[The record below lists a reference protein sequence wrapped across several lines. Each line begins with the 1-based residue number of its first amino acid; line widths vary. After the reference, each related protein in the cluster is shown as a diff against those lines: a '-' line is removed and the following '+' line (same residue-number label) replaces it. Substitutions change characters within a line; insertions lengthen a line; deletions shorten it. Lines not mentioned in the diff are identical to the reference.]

1 MLNSHPKKKQ
11 SLQKTRV
18 SLVMLQIIESLLIL
32 ALLYQAINRLIFINH
47 YSIKFM
53 LTFILYSPEF
63 FMANL
68 TLYYFIY
75 EKFKILHSI
84 IVITK
89 LFQIILT
96 LLLFVLGF
104 TLKIYV
110 YQTSLAILLGITV
123 VYLAFNVTILSLIK
137 AKIKT
142 TE

>member
-1 MLNSHPKKKQ
+1 MLNSHPKKTQ
-11 SLQKTRV
+11 SLYRAG
-18 SLVMLQIIESLLIL
+18 LVVLQITESLLIL
-32 ALLYQAINRLIFINH
+32 ALLYQAINKLIFINN

-68 TLYYFIY
+68 TIYYFIY

-96 LLLFVLGF
+96 LLLFILGF
-104 TLKIYV
+104 IFKIYV
-110 YQTSLAILLGITV
+110 YQTSLAIILGITV
-123 VYLAFNVTILSLIK
+123 VYLVFNVTILVLIK
-137 AKIKT
+137 AKIKNL
-142 TE
+142 E

>member
-11 SLQKTRV
+11 SLQKV
-18 SLVMLQIIESLLIL
+18 SLIVLQLLESLLIL
-32 ALLYQAINRLIFINH
+32 VLLYQAINRLIFVNN

-75 EKFKILHSI
+75 EKFKILQNI

-96 LLLFVLGF
+96 LLLFILGF
-104 TLKIYV
+104 TFKLYV

-123 VYLAFNVTILSLIK
+123 VYLVFNVIILALIK

-142 TE
+142 AE

>member
-11 SLQKTRV
+11 NLKRV
-18 SLVMLQIIESLLIL
+18 SLIILQILESLLVL
-32 ALLYQAINRLIFINH
+32 ALLYQAINKLIFINN

-96 LLLFVLGF
+96 LLLFILGF
-104 TLKIYV
+104 TFKVYV
-110 YQTSLAILLGITV
+110 YQVPLAILLGIPA
-123 VYLAFNVTILSLIK
+123 VYLIFNVVILAIIK
-137 AKIKT
+137 AKLKT
-142 TE
+142 AE

>member
-1 MLNSHPKKKQ
+1 
-11 SLQKTRV
+11 
-18 SLVMLQIIESLLIL
+18 
-32 ALLYQAINRLIFINH
+32 
-47 YSIKFM
+47 M

-96 LLLFVLGF
+96 LLLFILGF
-104 TLKIYV
+104 TFKVYV
-110 YQTSLAILLGITV
+110 YQVPLAILLGITA
-123 VYLAFNVTILSLIK
+123 VYLIFNVVILAIIK
-137 AKIKT
+137 AKVKT
-142 TE
+142 AE

>member
-11 SLQKTRV
+11 NLKKV
-18 SLVMLQIIESLLIL
+18 SLIILQILESLLVL
-32 ALLYQAINRLIFINH
+32 TLLYQAINKLIFINN

-96 LLLFVLGF
+96 LLLFILGF
-104 TLKIYV
+104 TFKVYV
-110 YQTSLAILLGITV
+110 YQIPLAILLGITA
-123 VYLAFNVTILSLIK
+123 VYLVFNVVILAII
-137 AKIKT
+137 KIKVKT
-142 TE
+142 AE

>member
-11 SLQKTRV
+11 NLQRASLIILQ
-18 SLVMLQIIESLLIL
+18 MLESLLVL
-32 ALLYQAINRLIFINH
+32 TLLYHAINRLIFINN
-47 YSIKFM
+47 YSLKFM

-63 FMANL
+63 FMTNL

-104 TLKIYV
+104 IFKMYV
-110 YQTSLAILLGITV
+110 YQTSLSILLGITV
-123 VYLAFNVTILSLIK
+123 VYLVFNIVILALIK
-137 AKIKT
+137 AKRKT
-142 TE
+142 VE

>member
-11 SLQKTRV
+11 SLYRAG
-18 SLVMLQIIESLLIL
+18 LVVLQITESLLIL
-32 ALLYQAINRLIFINH
+32 ALLYQAINKLIFINN

-68 TLYYFIY
+68 TIYYFIY

-96 LLLFVLGF
+96 LLLFILGF
-104 TLKIYV
+104 IFKIYV
-110 YQTSLAILLGITV
+110 YQTSLAIILGITV
-123 VYLAFNVTILSLIK
+123 VYLVFNVTILALIK
-137 AKIKT
+137 AKIKNL
-142 TE
+142 E

>member
-1 MLNSHPKKKQ
+1 MLNSRPKKKQ
-11 SLQKTRV
+11 NLKRV
-18 SLVMLQIIESLLIL
+18 SLIILQILESLLVL
-32 ALLYQAINRLIFINH
+32 ALLYQAINELIFINN

-96 LLLFVLGF
+96 LLLFILGF
-104 TLKIYV
+104 TFKAYV
-110 YQTSLAILLGITV
+110 YQVSLAILLGIPV
-123 VYLAFNVTILSLIK
+123 VYLVFNVVILAIIK
-137 AKIKT
+137 AKVKT
-142 TE
+142 AE

>member
-11 SLQKTRV
+11 NLKRV
-18 SLVMLQIIESLLIL
+18 SLIILQILESLLIL
-32 ALLYQAINRLIFINH
+32 ALLYQAINKLIFINN

-96 LLLFVLGF
+96 LLLFILGF
-104 TLKIYV
+104 TFKIYV
-110 YQTSLAILLGITV
+110 YQISLAILLGITA
-123 VYLAFNVTILSLIK
+123 VYLVFNVVILAIIK

-142 TE
+142 VE

>member
-11 SLQKTRV
+11 NLKRV
-18 SLVMLQIIESLLIL
+18 SLIILQILESLLVL
-32 ALLYQAINRLIFINH
+32 TLLYQAINKLIFINN

-96 LLLFVLGF
+96 LLLFILGF
-104 TLKIYV
+104 TFKAYV
-110 YQTSLAILLGITV
+110 YQIPLAILLGITA
-123 VYLAFNVTILSLIK
+123 VYLVFNVIILAII
-137 AKIKT
+137 KIKVKT
-142 TE
+142 AE

>member
-11 SLQKTRV
+11 NLKRV
-18 SLVMLQIIESLLIL
+18 SLIILQILESLLIL
-32 ALLYQAINRLIFINH
+32 ALLYQAINKLIFINN

-68 TLYYFIY
+68 TLYYFIC
-75 EKFKILHSI
+75 EKFKILHGI

-96 LLLFVLGF
+96 LLLFILGF
-104 TLKIYV
+104 TFKIYV
-110 YQTSLAILLGITV
+110 YQISLAMLLGITA
-123 VYLAFNVTILSLIK
+123 VYLVFNVVILAIIK

-142 TE
+142 AG

>member
-11 SLQKTRV
+11 SLQRL
-18 SLVMLQIIESLLIL
+18 SLIILQILESLLIL
-32 ALLYQAINRLIFINH
+32 VLLSQAINKLIFINH

-84 IVITK
+84 IIITK

-96 LLLFVLGF
+96 LLLFILGF
-104 TLKIYV
+104 AFKIYV
-110 YQTSLAILLGITV
+110 YQTSLAIILGITV
-123 VYLAFNVTILSLIK
+123 VYLIFNIIILAIIIR
-137 AKIKT
+137 AKIKK
-142 TE
+142 EE

>member
-11 SLQKTRV
+11 NLKRV
-18 SLVMLQIIESLLIL
+18 SLIILQILESLLIL
-32 ALLYQAINRLIFINH
+32 ALLYQAINSLIFINN

-96 LLLFVLGF
+96 LLLFILGF
-104 TLKIYV
+104 TFKVYV
-110 YQTSLAILLGITV
+110 YQVSLAILLGITV
-123 VYLAFNVTILSLIK
+123 VYLVFNVVILAIIK
-137 AKIKT
+137 AKVKT
-142 TE
+142 AE

>member
-11 SLQKTRV
+11 SLIRA
-18 SLVMLQIIESLLIL
+18 SLIILQILESLLIL
-32 ALLYQAINRLIFINH
+32 ALLYQAINRLIFINN

-75 EKFKILHSI
+75 EKFKILHGI

-96 LLLFVLGF
+96 LLLFILGF
-104 TLKIYV
+104 TFKIYA
-110 YQTSLAILLGITV
+110 YQISLAILLGITV
-123 VYLAFNVTILSLIK
+123 VYLTFNTIILALIK

>member
-11 SLQKTRV
+11 NLKRV
-18 SLVMLQIIESLLIL
+18 SLIILQILESLLIL
-32 ALLYQAINRLIFINH
+32 TLLYQAINELIFINN

-96 LLLFVLGF
+96 LLLFILGF
-104 TLKIYV
+104 TFKIYV
-110 YQTSLAILLGITV
+110 YQISLAILLGITA
-123 VYLAFNVTILSLIK
+123 VYLAFNVVILAIIK

-142 TE
+142 AE

>member
-11 SLQKTRV
+11 NLKRV
-18 SLVMLQIIESLLIL
+18 SLIILQTLESLLIL
-32 ALLYQAINRLIFINH
+32 ALLYQAINKLIFINN

-96 LLLFVLGF
+96 LLLFILGF
-104 TLKIYV
+104 TFKVYV
-110 YQTSLAILLGITV
+110 YQISLAILLGITV
-123 VYLAFNVTILSLIK
+123 VYLVFNVIILAIIK

-142 TE
+142 AE

>member
-11 SLQKTRV
+11 SLYRAGLIV
-18 SLVMLQIIESLLIL
+18 LQITESLLIL
-32 ALLYQAINRLIFINH
+32 ALLYQAINKLIFINN

-68 TLYYFIY
+68 TIYYFIY

-96 LLLFVLGF
+96 LLLFILGF
-104 TLKIYV
+104 IFKIYV

-123 VYLAFNVTILSLIK
+123 VYLAFNATILALIK
-137 AKIKT
+137 AKIKNL
-142 TE
+142 E

>member
-11 SLQKTRV
+11 NLKRAG
-18 SLVMLQIIESLLIL
+18 LIILQILESLLIL
-32 ALLYQAINRLIFINH
+32 ALLYQAINRLIFINN

-89 LFQIILT
+89 LFQIVLT
-96 LLLFVLGF
+96 LLLFILGF
-104 TLKIYV
+104 TFKVYV
-110 YQTSLAILLGITV
+110 YQVSLAILLGITA
-123 VYLAFNVTILSLIK
+123 VYLVFNVVILAIIK
-137 AKIKT
+137 AKVKT
-142 TE
+142 AE

>member
-11 SLQKTRV
+11 NLKRV
-18 SLVMLQIIESLLIL
+18 SLIILQILESLLIL
-32 ALLYQAINRLIFINH
+32 ALLYQAINKLIFINN

-96 LLLFVLGF
+96 LLLFILGF
-104 TLKIYV
+104 TFKIYV
-110 YQTSLAILLGITV
+110 YQISLAILLGITA
-123 VYLAFNVTILSLIK
+123 VYLVFNVIILAIIK

>member
-11 SLQKTRV
+11 NLQRASLIILQ
-18 SLVMLQIIESLLIL
+18 MLESLLVL
-32 ALLYQAINRLIFINH
+32 TLLYHAINRLIFINN

-63 FMANL
+63 FMTNL

-104 TLKIYV
+104 TFKMYV
-110 YQTSLAILLGITV
+110 YQTSLSILLGITA
-123 VYLAFNVTILSLIK
+123 VYLVFNTIILALIK
-137 AKIKT
+137 AKRKT
-142 TE
+142 VG

>member
-11 SLQKTRV
+11 NLKKV
-18 SLVMLQIIESLLIL
+18 SLIILQILESLLIL
-32 ALLYQAINRLIFINH
+32 ALLYQAINKLIFINN

-96 LLLFVLGF
+96 LLLFILGF
-104 TLKIYV
+104 TFKVYV
-110 YQTSLAILLGITV
+110 YQVSLAILLGITA
-123 VYLAFNVTILSLIK
+123 VYLVFNVVILAIIK
-137 AKIKT
+137 AKVKT
-142 TE
+142 AE

>member
-1 MLNSHPKKKQ
+1 MLNSHPKKTQ
-11 SLQKTRV
+11 SLKRA
-18 SLVMLQIIESLLIL
+18 SLIVLQILESLLVL
-32 ALLYQAINRLIFINH
+32 ALLYQVINRLIFINN

-84 IVITK
+84 IAITK

-96 LLLFVLGF
+96 ILLFILGLTF
-104 TLKIYV
+104 KMYI
-110 YQTSLAILLGITV
+110 YQTSLAILLGITA
-123 VYLAFNVTILSLIK
+123 VYLVFNVIILALIN
-137 AKIKT
+137 AKRKT
-142 TE
+142 VE

>member
-1 MLNSHPKKKQ
+1 MLNSHPKKTQ
-11 SLQKTRV
+11 SLYRAGHV
-18 SLVMLQIIESLLIL
+18 VLQITESLLIL
-32 ALLYQAINRLIFINH
+32 ALLYQAINKLIFINN

-68 TLYYFIY
+68 TIYYFIY

-96 LLLFVLGF
+96 LLLFILGF
-104 TLKIYV
+104 IFKIYV

-123 VYLAFNVTILSLIK
+123 VYLVFNVTILALIK
-137 AKIKT
+137 AKIKNL
-142 TE
+142 E

>member
-11 SLQKTRV
+11 SLIRA
-18 SLVMLQIIESLLIL
+18 SLIILQILESLLIL
-32 ALLYQAINRLIFINH
+32 ALLYQAINRLIFINN

-68 TLYYFIY
+68 TLYYLIY
-75 EKFKILHSI
+75 EKFKILHGI

-96 LLLFVLGF
+96 LLLFILGF
-104 TLKIYV
+104 TFKIYA
-110 YQTSLAILLGITV
+110 YQISLAILLGITV
-123 VYLAFNVTILSLIK
+123 VYLTFNTIILALIK

>member
-11 SLQKTRV
+11 SLYRV
-18 SLVMLQIIESLLIL
+18 GLVVLQITESLLIL
-32 ALLYQAINRLIFINH
+32 ALLYQAINKLIFINN

-68 TLYYFIY
+68 TIYYFIY

-96 LLLFVLGF
+96 LLLFILGF
-104 TLKIYV
+104 IFKIYV
-110 YQTSLAILLGITV
+110 YQTSLAIILGITV
-123 VYLAFNVTILSLIK
+123 VYLVFNVTILALIK
-137 AKIKT
+137 AKIKNL
-142 TE
+142 E

>member
-11 SLQKTRV
+11 SLYRAG
-18 SLVMLQIIESLLIL
+18 LVFLQITESLLIL
-32 ALLYQAINRLIFINH
+32 VLLYQAINKLIFINN

-68 TLYYFIY
+68 TIYYFVY

-96 LLLFVLGF
+96 LLLFILGF
-104 TLKIYV
+104 TFKIYV
-110 YQTSLAILLGITV
+110 YQTSLIILLGITV
-123 VYLAFNVTILSLIK
+123 VYLVFNVTILALIK
-137 AKIKT
+137 AKIKNL
-142 TE
+142 E